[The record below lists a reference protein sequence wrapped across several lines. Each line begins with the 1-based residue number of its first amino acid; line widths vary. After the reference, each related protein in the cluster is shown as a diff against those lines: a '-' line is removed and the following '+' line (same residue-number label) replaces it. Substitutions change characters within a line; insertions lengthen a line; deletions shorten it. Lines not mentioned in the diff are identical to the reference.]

1 MIMRNTLKILFVCI
15 VVAMPSLSF
24 AQKVY
29 KFGHVNSQEILATIP
44 DRDSAQTKLQA
55 FAQDLENTLDGMQ
68 VEFNKKYQD
77 FITAEPT
84 MNDLV
89 KKTKQ
94 EELTQMQQRIQ
105 QFQQN
110 AQDEYKNKNDE
121 LMQPIIQKIQKAIND
136 VGKENGFLYIFD
148 VSSGAVPY
156 VSADSQD
163 ITPIVKTKLNIKK

>member
-1 MIMRNTLKILFVCI
+1 
-15 VVAMPSLSF
+15 
-24 AQKVY
+24 
-29 KFGHVNSQEILATIP
+29 
-44 DRDSAQTKLQA
+44 
-55 FAQDLENTLDGMQ
+55 
-68 VEFNKKYQD
+68 
-77 FITAEPT
+77 
-84 MNDLV
+84 
-89 KKTKQ
+89 
-94 EELTQMQQRIQ
+94 MQQRIQ